1 MTSLPQDFRHA
12 LRQLRKSPA
21 FTISAVLM
29 LAIGIGTTIAM
40 FSLVEG
46 VLLRPLPFTEPERL
60 VTLCDVP
67 QGMDIDPT
75 EVGVTGPDIR
85 DYGRELQTFD
95 SLGGYIT
102 ARFELSGAGDPVQV
116 NASRVTAGVFSTL
129 AVTPLLGRTF
139 TQREEEEKQ
148 PFVVLSHRAWQSRF
162 QARPD
167 ILGTKIL
174 LDRKPYIVIGVMPPS
189 FEFPLIAGR
198 MNQSEFWVPM
208 SFSPEELT
216 GAATATWG
224 YHTVGRLKPG
234 ISTKQAEDDAKR
246 VANEISSRYPSFMS
260 SIRISALVLP
270 LQQEAV
276 ASARPLLETSFL
288 AVVVVLLIACANLAG
303 LLLVR
308 AIRQRREI
316 AVRLALGARPAVLL
330 RRPLIESFILSLT
343 GGVLGCGLAA
353 GILRWG
359 IELLPSSL
367 PRTNE
372 IYLDWKIAGFA
383 VMLAILTG
391 ILSGAAPAFAAL
403 RTRLNDTLKEGAR
416 GSVGGGHARLR
427 SGLVIAEIAVAL
439 VLLTAC
445 GLLLRSFD
453 KMRAVALGYQP
464 DHTLVASY
472 SLPQKQYSTQSS
484 INQFNDELLRR
495 IQQLPGVQAAGITSM
510 LPASQRGRLSN
521 FVVQGHAAPTGT
533 AMDMAWNPYVQ
544 GDFFHALGIRL
555 RRGRFFTESD
565 KSDSRLVAIVNHKM
579 AELYWPGQD
588 PIGKQIRIG
597 MPETV
602 TPWMTVVGEV
612 DDIKQGRPDEDTR
625 GQIYEPATQ
634 ESASYGALAQPNQL
648 DASNGIIALR
658 TGADPEQMEN
668 ALRAT
673 VHDIDPQLALTQ
685 IQTLEHAVSESEA
698 SRRFYTTLISIF
710 ATISLALAV
719 LGVYSVVAFSAAL
732 RMREMALRVALG
744 SQRAG
749 IRALILASGAKLAL
763 VGCAIGFAGAVA
775 TSRLL
780 RSFLFG
786 VSPFDPVVM
795 ASAGILIL
803 LLAVGASLLP
813 AYRASR
819 IDPMKALRYE

>member
-1 MTSLPQDFRHA
+1 MSSFLQDIRHA
-12 LRQLRKSPA
+12 FRQLRKSPA

-29 LAIGIGTTIAM
+29 LALGIGTTIAM

-46 VLLRPLPFTEPERL
+46 VLLRPLPFTDPGRL
-60 VTLCDVP
+60 VVLCDVP

-85 DYGRELQTFD
+85 DYGRDLQTFE
-95 SLGGYIT
+95 SLGGYIQT
-102 ARFELSGAGDPVQV
+102 RFELYGAGDPVQV
-116 NASRVTAGVFSTL
+116 NAARATAGVFSTL
-129 AVTPLLGRTF
+129 AVPAFLGRTF
-139 TQREEEEKQ
+139 TRREDEEKE
-148 PFVVLSHRAWQSRF
+148 PVVVLSYRAWQSRF

-167 ILGTKIL
+167 ILGSKIL
-174 LDRKPYIVIGVMPPS
+174 LDRKPYVVIGVMPSS
-189 FEFPLIAGR
+189 FEFPLVAGH
-198 MNQSEFWVPM
+198 MNQSELWVPM
-208 SFSPEELT
+208 SFAPEELT
-216 GAATATWG
+216 GAADAAWG
-224 YHTVGRLKPG
+224 YHTVARLKPG
-234 ISTKQAEDDAKR
+234 VSIARAEEDAKR
-246 VANEISSRYPSFMS
+246 VANDITSRYPSFMS
-260 SIRISALVLP
+260 SIRISAMVLP
-270 LQQEAV
+270 LQQQAV
-276 ASARPLLETSFL
+276 ASARPLLETLFL
-288 AVVVVLLIACANLAG
+288 AVLFVLLIACANLAG

-316 AVRLALGARPAVLL
+316 AVRLALGARPSVLL
-330 RRPLIESFILSLT
+330 RRPLIESLILSLT
-343 GGVLGCGLAA
+343 GGLLGCVLAA

-359 IELLPSSL
+359 IDLLPSSI
-367 PRTNE
+367 PRTDE
-372 IYLDWKIAGFA
+372 VYLDWKIAAFA
-383 VMLAILTG
+383 LALAVLTG

-403 RTRLNDTLKEGAR
+403 RTHLNDTLKEGAR

-427 SGLVIAEIAVAL
+427 AGLVVVEIAVAL

-464 DHTLVASY
+464 DHTLVAAY

-484 INQFNDELLRR
+484 INQFNDELVRR
-495 IQQLPGVQAAGITSM
+495 TRQLPGVQAAGITSM
-510 LPASQRGRLSN
+510 LPGSERERLSN
-521 FVVQGHAAPTGT
+521 FIVQGYAAPTG
-533 AMDMAWNPYVQ
+533 AGMEMAWNPYVQ

-555 RRGRFFTESD
+555 RRGRFFTDAD
-565 KSDSRLVAIVNHKM
+565 KADARLVAIVNHKM
-579 AELYWPGQD
+579 AEHYWPGQD

-612 DDIKQGRPDEDTR
+612 DDIKQGRPDEETR

-634 ESASYGALAQPNQL
+634 EAASYGALASPSEL

-658 TGADPEQMEN
+658 TPADPVQMAN
-668 ALRAT
+668 TLRAT
-673 VHDIDPQLALTQ
+673 VREIDNQLALTQ

-698 SRRFYTTLISIF
+698 SRRFYTALISIF
-710 ATISLALAV
+710 AATSLLLAV
-719 LGVYSVVAFSAAL
+719 LGIYSVIAFSAAL
-732 RMREMALRVALG
+732 RTQEMAVRVALG
-744 SQRAG
+744 SQRSG
-749 IRALILASGAKLAL
+749 IRTLILASGAKLAF

-775 TSRLL
+775 ASRLL

-795 ASAGILIL
+795 ASTGVLIL
-803 LLAVGASLLP
+803 LLALGASLLP